1 MKWRNTKAFKCRIKV
16 AAEEVCPREKVE
28 QREEGN
34 AIKASDVSG
43 EDEAEERKE

>member
-28 QREEGN
+28 QRGEGN
-34 AIKASDVSG
+34 AIKASG
-43 EDEAEERKE
+43 EDEAEKRKK